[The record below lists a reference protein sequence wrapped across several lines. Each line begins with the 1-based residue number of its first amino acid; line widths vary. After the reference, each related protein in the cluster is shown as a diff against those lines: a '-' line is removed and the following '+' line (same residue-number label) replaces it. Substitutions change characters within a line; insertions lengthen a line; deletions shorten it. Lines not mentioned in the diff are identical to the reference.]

1 MSKKISSTI
10 NAELKSM
17 TTMIDKEIQAALKT
31 IQTNQKILTD
41 LWTELDREKD
51 IVESKYKEVQGII
64 DA

>member
-1 MSKKISSTI
+1 MSKKLSSTI